1 MNLHQF
7 GANDPLAALAN
18 EQAQYLRCYLSD
30 LGAKA
35 VVEEPEYFDR
45 DYLDEY
51 SAYYSRVATPT
62 SNRCRR
68 LHFFSRPITK
78 ETLKAALEG
87 AATARRSL
95 QTGYLGFVVVRPL
108 KHAPLGR
115 SVIKWYPDNLKRYEG
130 NPRITP
136 ASRDYVVHLAGISLR
151 VKGLAWQQQDGAVAL
166 CATTA
171 LWSMLHSSAFD
182 DHHAVPTTAE
192 VTRLAYHSARQG
204 LHVFPATDGLDV
216 RQMTDAIARAKLTP
230 MVMVG
235 DVLDTGTSVQAFSRE
250 KFAACAVMLRSG
262 FPVLISGRFADGGG
276 HVICA
281 TGFRDVGARGSPGDV
296 VLQDAEIETFYA
308 HDDNLGPNVRL
319 SVGAGDYQEVTLQPS
334 PPPKRYKGKR
344 LPDPAEGYP
353 VFTPGELIVGVHE
366 GLHITPDE
374 LHQIAMRIMV
384 NLKLQI
390 EQPTQPLTAT
400 ARFVRIAEYLQT
412 TLATPFGGSEVRSP
426 ALGLLRQRIS
436 EKLPA
441 LSLYVGVVRIGFGNA
456 PVADILID
464 TSDRPRLARSDWN
477 AFGTILFAPEFEP
490 AITALQE
497 NLPLGVALVRGQ

>member
-1 MNLHQF
+1 MKLHQF
-7 GANDPLAALAN
+7 GSSDPLAELASD
-18 EQAQYLRCYLSD
+18 QAQYLRCYLSD

-35 VVEEPEYFDR
+35 VIEEPEYFDR

-51 SAYYSRVATPT
+51 SAYYSRVATATP
-62 SNRCRR
+62 NRCRR
-68 LHFFSRPITK
+68 LHFVSRLITK

-87 AATARRSL
+87 SAAERNRL
-95 QTGYLGFVVVRPL
+95 QAAYLGFVVVRPL

-115 SVIKWYPDNLKRYEG
+115 SVIKWYPDNLKRYQG

-136 ASRDYVVHLAGISLR
+136 AAREYVVHLAGMSLR
-151 VKGLAWQQQDGAVAL
+151 VVGLAWQQQDGAVAL

-204 LHVFPATDGLDV
+204 LHVFPASDGLDV

-230 MVMVG
+230 MLMAG
-235 DVLDTGTSVQAFSRE
+235 DVLSTDASRPAFSRE

-262 FPVLISGRFADGGG
+262 FPVLISGHLADRGG

-281 TGFRDVGARGSPGDV
+281 TGFRDVGARGGPGDV
-296 VLQDAEIETFYA
+296 VLQDAEVETFYA

-319 SVGAGDYQEVTLQPS
+319 SVGVGEHQEVTLRTS

-344 LPDPAEGYP
+344 LPDPAKDYP
-353 VFTPGELIVGVHE
+353 EFTPGELIVGVHE

-374 LHQIAMRIMV
+374 LHQIAVRIMV

-412 TLATPFGGSEVRSP
+412 TLATPFGGSTMRSA
-426 ALGLLRQRIS
+426 ALGQARVESSNLFCVYCPRTSATPSGRRSCSAAIAGSNSGAKRIVPKAFQS
-436 EKLPA
+436 E
-441 LSLYVGVVRIGFGNA
+441 LSRRGRSLVSIRMATVG
-456 PVADILID
+456 
-464 TSDRPRLARSDWN
+464 S
-477 AFGTILFAPEFEP
+477 
-490 AITALQE
+490 
-497 NLPLGVALVRGQ
+497 GQ